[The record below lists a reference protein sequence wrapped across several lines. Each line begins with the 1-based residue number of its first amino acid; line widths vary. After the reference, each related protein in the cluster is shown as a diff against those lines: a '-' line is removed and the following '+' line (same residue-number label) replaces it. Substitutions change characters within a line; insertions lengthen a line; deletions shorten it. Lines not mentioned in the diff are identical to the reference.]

1 MAINLEGGI
10 GLKPTIVSDVPNL
23 SSLSFRSQYEL
34 CLKFFFWY
42 FVGAQNWS
50 QDLDHTGVL

>member
-34 CLKFFFWY
+34 CLKFFF
-42 FVGAQNWS
+42 FGILLVHKIG
-50 QDLDHTGVL
+50 HKI